1 MLGIGVFT
9 TSHDNLWAANMDRLD
24 PAFTWMKNTLVCNIL
39 IANEDWDLAPA
50 SAAANQSIRGE

>member
-1 MLGIGVFT
+1 
-9 TSHDNLWAANMDRLD
+9 MDRLD
-24 PAFTWMKNTLVCNIL
+24 PAFTWMKNTLVCNVL